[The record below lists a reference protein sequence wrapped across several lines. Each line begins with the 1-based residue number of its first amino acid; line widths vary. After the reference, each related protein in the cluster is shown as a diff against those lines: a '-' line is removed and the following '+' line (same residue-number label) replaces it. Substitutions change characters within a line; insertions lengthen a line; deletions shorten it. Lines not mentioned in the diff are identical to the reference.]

1 MTGGAFF
8 LFLRSFTREPQERG
22 SCALNP
28 LEFHDVETREPLT
41 KKNEKKKMSP
51 GECFETGL
59 DGFVTEANAS
69 QDRSDI
75 LGGSCLNTTF

>member
-1 MTGGAFF
+1 MTGGVF

-28 LEFHDVETREPLT
+28 LEFHDVETREHH
-41 KKNEKKKMSP
+41 KKNEKKKSP